1 MGQCPF
7 FPKPHKT
14 KASLLTTFLLKRRS
28 WLDGLYERSYKM
40 KSGRV
45 KMPGFDLYVV
55 NHPKDVRRVMVEEV
69 QKFPKSNWLH
79 QLLKPLLGESIFT
92 TNGEVWQKQRE
103 LLRPSFEQARITK
116 VFGLMSEAVDEMMN
130 KLALYPDGGIVE
142 VDEVM
147 TFVTADVIFRTILS
161 QKLDEEKGKAVLDA
175 FVVFQEQTVQTA
187 IHKMFCIPAWISY
200 WLGERKRKRAGDTIR
215 KVLADIIKPRYDAVS
230 MKENR
235 NYEDILGSLLEVVE
249 PKSGKRFSFEEIL
262 DQVAM
267 LFLAGHETSASALTW
282 TLYVLSISPEE
293 QEKAYEEINAI
304 ASNEKITLQHLR
316 KLKYVSN
323 IFKESL
329 RLYPPVG
336 FFART
341 ANEEVRIQNK
351 LVKEG
356 SGVVVAPWLIQR
368 HEDYWKNPHKFDP
381 SRFEDKNIIQKDT
394 YLPFGM
400 GERIC
405 IGQGFAMQEAI
416 LVLANILR
424 TYQLQLQEDF
434 VPDVVG
440 RLTIRSANGMQI
452 RFTKR
457 KIK

>member
-7 FPKPHKT
+7 FPKPHKN
-14 KASLLTTFLLKRRS
+14 KASLLTTFFLKRRS
-28 WLDGLYERSYKM
+28 WLDGLYEKSYKM
-40 KSGRV
+40 KSGQV
-45 KMPGFDLYVV
+45 KMPGFDLYIA
-55 NHPKDVRRVMVEEV
+55 NHPKDVRRIMVDEV

-92 TNGEVWQKQRE
+92 TNGEVWRKQRE

-116 VFGLMSEAVDEMMN
+116 VFGLMSEAVDEMMQ
-130 KLALYPDGGIVE
+130 KLSCYPNGAMIE

-161 QKLDEEKGKAVLDA
+161 QRLDEEKGKKVLDA
-175 FVVFQEQTVQTA
+175 FVVFQEQTVHTA
-187 IHKMFCIPAWISY
+187 IRKMFCIPEWISY
-200 WLGERKRKRAGDTIR
+200 LLGERKRKKAGDTIR
-215 KVLADIIKPRYDAVS
+215 QVLADIIKPRYDAVS
-230 MKENR
+230 NNKEGG
-235 NYEDILGSLLEVVE
+235 YEDILASLLEVVE
-249 PKSGKRFSFEEIL
+249 PQSGKRFSFEEIL

-282 TLYVLSISPEE
+282 TLYILSISPKE
-293 QEKAYEEINAI
+293 QEKAYQEIHSI
-304 ASNEKITLQHLR
+304 AGDEKLNLQHIR
-316 KLKYVSN
+316 KLKYVAN

-341 ANEEVRIQNK
+341 ANEEVKIQNK
-351 LVKEG
+351 LIQEG
-356 SGVVVAPWLIQR
+356 SGIVVAPWLIQR
-368 HEDYWKNPHKFDP
+368 HESYWDKPHEFNPN
-381 SRFEDKNIIQKDT
+381 RFEEKDKILKDT

-416 LVLANILR
+416 LILANILR
-424 TYQLQLQEDF
+424 TYQLKLQEGF

-452 RFTKR
+452 LFTRR
-457 KIK
+457 KD

>member
-7 FPKPHKT
+7 FPKPHKN
-14 KASLLTTFLLKRRS
+14 KASLLTTFFLKRRS
-28 WLDGLYERSYKM
+28 WLDGLYEKSYKM
-40 KSGRV
+40 KSGQV
-45 KMPGFDLYVV
+45 KMPGFDLYVI
-55 NHPKDVRRVMVEEV
+55 NHPKDVRRVMVDEV
-69 QKFPKSNWLH
+69 RKFPKSHWLH

-92 TNGEVWQKQRE
+92 TNGEVWQRQRE

-116 VFGLMSEAVDEMMN
+116 VFDLMSEAVEDMMK
-130 KLALYPDGGIVE
+130 KLALYPNGAVIE

-147 TFVTADVIFRTILS
+147 TFVTADVIFRTIMS
-161 QKLDEEKGKAVLDA
+161 QKLDEEQGKEVLDA
-175 FVVFQEQTVQTA
+175 FVIFQEQTVHTA
-187 IHKMFCIPAWISY
+187 IRKMFCIPQWISY
-200 WLGERKRKRAGDTIR
+200 LLGERKRMKAGDTIR
-215 KVLADIIKPRYDAVS
+215 KVLAEIIKPRYDAIS
-230 MKENR
+230 AGKNGE
-235 NYEDILGSLLEVVE
+235 YEDILASLLEVVDTQ
-249 PKSGKRFSFEEIL
+249 SGKRFSFEEIL

-282 TLYVLSISPEE
+282 TLYILSISPQE
-293 QEKAYEEINAI
+293 QEKAYQEVFEVAGEEDL
-304 ASNEKITLQHLR
+304 TLQHIR
-316 KLKYVSN
+316 KLKYISN

-341 ANEEVRIQNK
+341 AKEEVKIQNK
-351 LVKEG
+351 LIKEG

-368 HEDYWKNPHKFDP
+368 HESYWKNPHEFNP
-381 SRFEDKNIIQKDT
+381 SRFESKETILKDT

-416 LVLANILR
+416 LILANILR
-424 TYQLQLQEDF
+424 KYKLKLQEDF
-434 VPDVVG
+434 IPDVVG

-452 RFTKR
+452 QFTKR
-457 KIK
+457 RG